1 MQIRGIPVNI
11 KLNNTVLMIA
21 SLIVSVLAG
30 LILGVVGGGRGLNLT
45 LYAVGMAYL
54 KLLFLLAVPL
64 VLLNLISGVM
74 LRLQIWFDNLS
85 PARLW
90 FFHGIAVVG
99 AAVLGMAAGTITGS
113 SQIPAAFAGF
123 TDFVSLPIG
132 AAAAKIGPEGE
143 EARRLFRSLADV
155 FAFAGTLL
163 LQFLPVALFCL
174 LCPLIALRGL
184 TVLWPGVKLAVVT
197 SFCCVAYGA
206 LVYGYQLRHC
216 GKDCPAH
223 FLRNFKPVLFQTF
236 SVCSSGS
243 KEGDALRSLKR
254 MGVTEET
261 GSAAWSCGKLAGK
274 TGTTLYLG
282 IACMLAVR
290 YVGMPVSLISAIL
303 IFAWILLLSLAGTR
317 YRGSGL
323 YCVLVLL
330 FLLGLPLRAAVPLL
344 LFELNA
350 AAAGT
355 GAYLA
360 DKLGW
365 MKK

>member
-30 LILGVVGGGRGLNLT
+30 LILGVAGGGRGLNLM

-74 LRLQIWFDNLS
+74 LRLHIWFDNSS

-90 FFHGIAVVG
+90 LFHGIAVVG

-123 TDFVSLPIG
+123 TDFGLRWFRTLLPWMLMLSLPIG

-216 GKDCPAH
+216 LFFRFQRRGRPAQSETHGSYRRDGVCCLELRKTGRQNGHDAIFGNCLYAGGALCRYAGFPDFRNTHLCLDSITFTGRNPIPGK
-223 FLRNFKPVLFQTF
+223 RPVLRTGPSFPAGTAPAG
-236 SVCSSGS
+236 CSS
-243 KEGDALRSLKR
+243 
-254 MGVTEET
+254 VT
-261 GSAAWSCGKLAGK
+261 
-274 TGTTLYLG
+274 
-282 IACMLAVR
+282 AVR
-290 YVGMPVSLISAIL
+290 M
-303 IFAWILLLSLAGTR
+303 
-317 YRGSGL
+317 
-323 YCVLVLL
+323 
-330 FLLGLPLRAAVPLL
+330 
-344 LFELNA
+344 
-350 AAAGT
+350 AAGRH
-355 GAYLA
+355 ALCS
-360 DKLGW
+360 
-365 MKK
+365 